1 MLLYVGAG
9 LRADHLPLGAYR
21 RLNDARWFLQTERMP
36 LYQFLS
42 EQGVKPQTMDDL
54 YEQSFDFDELNT
66 AVAKRLAESA
76 KNEDVVFAVIGGGV
90 YGALLEAI
98 MQKTQENGL
107 VFELMPGV
115 GYAQSA
121 IAQAKS
127 VGLWK
132 SEKAMRIASANALGD
147 CQHDATL
154 PLAIE
159 EISDA
164 LIASEVKLWLL
175 ETYREDM
182 SVLFANADVNGEY
195 AVRAIQ
201 LVELDRQVYDHT
213 AAALVPPCEFERQA
227 RWGMDGLE
235 TVVARLRAPDGCPWD
250 REQTH
255 ESLKICL
262 LEECYEVLDAI
273 DSGESAALCE
283 ELGDLLLQAAMHT
296 QLASERRDFT
306 LRDVTTGIC
315 EKLIYRHPHVFSSVK
330 VNDSGEVLRNWDQL
344 KKAEKKHST
353 QAEVLRSVPKNL
365 PALLRAEK
373 VQKKAA
379 RVGFDW
385 DEPVSALEKAEEET
399 AELRS
404 ELIAGDPVRIAE
416 EVGDLLFSAVNVA
429 RLAGVEPEF
438 ALNATTERFTA
449 RFELME
455 KLVMADGKTLSGM
468 TLNEMDIYWEK
479 AKESMVKS
487 TWTQ

>member
-1 MLLYVGAG
+1 MLLCVGAG
-9 LRADHLPLGAYR
+9 LKADHLPLGAYR
-21 RLNDARWFLQTERMP
+21 RLADARWFLQTERMSQ
-36 LYQFLS
+36 YRFLLDH
-42 EQGVKPQTMDDL
+42 GVEPQTMDDL
-54 YEQSFDFDELNT
+54 YERSPDFDELNC
-66 AVAKRLAESA
+66 AIAKRVAEKA

-90 YGALLEAI
+90 YGALMEAI
-98 MQKTQENGL
+98 AQEARENEFTL
-107 VFELMPGV
+107 EFMPGM
-115 GYAQSA
+115 GYAQAA
-121 IAQAKS
+121 IAQAKNGGVWRDS
-127 VGLWK
+127 
-132 SEKAMRIASANALGD
+132 SAIRIVPANAIGA

-164 LIASEVKLWLL
+164 LTASEVKLWLM

-182 SVLFANADVNGEY
+182 EILFAMADESGDY

-201 LVELDRQVYDHT
+201 LADLDKQALDHT
-213 AAALVPPCEFERQA
+213 AVALIPPCEFERQA

-273 DSGESAALCE
+273 DSGESGALCE
-283 ELGDLLLQAAMHT
+283 ELGDLLLQAAMHA
-296 QLASERRDFT
+296 QIAGERRDFT
-306 LRDVTTGIC
+306 LRDVTSGIC
-315 EKLIYRHPHVFSSVK
+315 EKLIYRHPHVFGAVK
-330 VNDSGEVLRNWDQL
+330 VKNSGEVLRNWDQL

-385 DEPVSALEKAEEET
+385 DEPISALEKAEEET
-399 AELRS
+399 AELRR
-404 ELIAGDPVRIAE
+404 ELITGDAKRIAE

-455 KLVMADGKTLSGM
+455 KLVIAEGKTLSTM
-468 TLNEMDIYWEK
+468 TLSEMDVYWEK
-479 AKESMVKS
+479 AKESMG
-487 TWTQ
+487 